1 MLLIGLSGWTGWQY
15 SCGLREATRERPPS
29 HEAAAATAEFVKV
42 ETEEDAFKNPSALP
56 TGLSNDQRELLIAA
70 RGMPL
75 LLVKDGAGKVKRI
88 DVIER

>member
-15 SCGLREATRERPPS
+15 SCGLREATHRS
-29 HEAAAATAEFVKV
+29 HEVSAAAAEFVKV
-42 ETEEDAFKNPSALP
+42 ETEEDALRNPPALP
-56 TGLSNDQRELLIAA
+56 NGLSDDQRELLIAA